1 MCYPQIPAIENSSED
16 VFDLLILETER
27 EETENAI
34 RIANANFNNVFLQ
47 GIIEPLPIPA
57 QEPPFEYAQNTF
69 EYAQNTFDICSTPAE
84 YIETF
89 TNFNAENLEFISN
102 NFIEECEIQAILRGE
117 Y

>member
-69 EYAQNTFDICSTPAE
+69 DICSTPAE

-102 NFIEECEIQAILRGE
+102 EFIEECEIQAILRGQ

>member
-47 GIIEPLPIPA
+47 GIIESLPISE
-57 QEPPFEYAQNTF
+57 QEQPFEY
-69 EYAQNTFDICSTPAE
+69 AE

-102 NFIEECEIQAILRGE
+102 DFIEECGIQAILRGE